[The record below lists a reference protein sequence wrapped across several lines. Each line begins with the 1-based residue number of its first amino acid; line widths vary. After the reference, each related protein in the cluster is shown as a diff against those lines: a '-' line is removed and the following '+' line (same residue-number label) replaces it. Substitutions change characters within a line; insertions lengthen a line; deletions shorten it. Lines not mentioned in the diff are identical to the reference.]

1 MNCGSRSS
9 AAKSRI
15 KAPSCSAEELIA
27 SRSPEHIL
35 SLGFAIVH
43 RGDETVTSAKGL
55 SSGDTLRVELSD
67 GTFDATV
74 K

>member
-1 MNCGSRSS
+1 
-9 AAKSRI
+9 
-15 KAPSCSAEELIA
+15 
-27 SRSPEHIL
+27 
-35 SLGFAIVH
+35 
-43 RGDETVTSAKGL
+43 VTSAKGL

>member
-1 MNCGSRSS
+1 MT
-9 AAKSRI
+9 
-15 KAPSCSAEELIA
+15 A
-27 SRSPEHIL
+27 SVCYVEKHFSKGVYIMQ
-35 SLGFAIVH
+35 
-43 RGDETVTSAKGL
+43 AKGL